1 MVKEIRL
8 EESRLQ
14 DKKEAHEYLKEA
26 LCFPDHYGRNLDAL
40 YDCLT
45 ELKPCRITFAVS
57 KEPIESSGY
66 AEKILRVLKE
76 AAKDNP
82 NLKLIVEKR

>member
-1 MVKEIRL
+1 MKEIRL

-45 ELKPCRITFAVS
+45 ELKPCRITFTFS
-57 KEPIESSGY
+57 EKPTESGGY
-66 AEKILRVLKE
+66 PEKILRVLKE
-76 AAKDNP
+76 AAKDNS
-82 NLKLIVEKR
+82 NLELVIEKI

>member
-1 MVKEIRL
+1 MKEIRL

-14 DKKEAHEYLKEA
+14 DKKEAHEYLKEE

-45 ELKPCRITFAVS
+45 ELKPCRITVAVS

-76 AAKDNP
+76 AAKDNS
-82 NLKLIVEKR
+82 NLELVIEKK